1 MQHILV
7 VDDDVEI
14 TTLLT
19 DYLTRFGYAAYAAC
33 NAQTMRAQMAA
44 QPIGLVVLDV
54 MLPGTDGITLARE
67 LRERSRVP
75 IIMLTARANPY
86 DCVLGLEMGADDYM
100 GKPFEPREL
109 VARIQ
114 IVLRRTRGAE
124 APVRQ
129 GPDEV
134 VRFDGWTLHSLERH
148 LVSPGG
154 MVVPLSNAEFRLLC
168 TFLRMPRRVFSRDQ
182 LMEQARGRA
191 MDAFERSIDL
201 LVSRLRS
208 KPGYYAFKKRY
219 RQVLES
225 SQTGQKLYSV
235 SHDVKTAL
243 KKSLLPGSTLFENM
257 GFTYMGPVDGH
268 DVVQLTRMLREAKD
282 LRCPVLLHVHTVKG
296 QGYGPAEA
304 DPGRFHGIGPF
315 DVRTGSGKPAAPSFS
330 SVFGETLTRLAG
342 EDRRICALT
351 ARREGFSPSSDVQN
365 TVPTLWRPLPPQC

>member
-1 MQHILV
+1 MRILLVEDDRNVAETVRRTLVSQGWV
-7 VDDDVEI
+7 VEVTGDGVSGLNSAVGSQFDVI
-14 TTLLT
+14 
-19 DYLTRFGYAAYAAC
+19 
-33 NAQTMRAQMAA
+33 
-44 QPIGLVVLDV
+44 VLDI
-54 MLPGTDGITLARE
+54 MLPGTDGLTLARE
-67 LRERSRVP
+67 LRQRTQVP

-208 KPGYYAFKKRY
+208 K
-219 RQVLES
+219 L
-225 SQTGQKLYSV
+225 
-235 SHDVKTAL
+235 
-243 KKSLLPGSTLFENM
+243 
-257 GFTYMGPVDGH
+257 
-268 DVVQLTRMLREAKD
+268 
-282 LRCPVLLHVHTVKG
+282 
-296 QGYGPAEA
+296 A
-304 DPGRFHGIGPF
+304 DDPR
-315 DVRTGSGKPAAPSFS
+315 
-330 SVFGETLTRLAG
+330 
-342 EDRRICALT
+342 
-351 ARREGFSPSSDVQN
+351 SPSMIRTIRGAGYLFNVQSLQGQ
-365 TVPTLWRPLPPQC
+365 VGWPH

>member
-19 DYLTRFGYAAYAAC
+19 EYLARFGYAAHAAGD
-33 NAQTMRAQMAA
+33 ALSMRAQMAVH
-44 QPIGLVVLDV
+44 PIGLVVLDV

-114 IVLRRTRGAE
+114 TVMRRLAHEGPLAS
-124 APVRQ
+124 Q

-134 VRFDGWTLHSLERH
+134 VRFDGWELHCVERH
-148 LVSPGG
+148 LRSPQGV
-154 MVVPLSNAEFRLLC
+154 VVPLSNAEFRLLC
-168 TFLRMPRRVFSRDQ
+168 TFLRMPRRIFSRDQ

-208 KPGYYAFKKRY
+208 K
-219 RQVLES
+219 LS
-225 SQTGQKLYSV
+225 
-235 SHDVKTAL
+235 D
-243 KKSLLPGSTLFENM
+243 
-257 GFTYMGPVDGH
+257 
-268 DVVQLTRMLREAKD
+268 
-282 LRCPVLLHVHTVKG
+282 
-296 QGYGPAEA
+296 
-304 DPGRFHGIGPF
+304 DPR
-315 DVRTGSGKPAAPSFS
+315 
-330 SVFGETLTRLAG
+330 
-342 EDRRICALT
+342 
-351 ARREGFSPSSDVQN
+351 SPSMIRTVRGAGYLFNVQSLQGQ
-365 TVPTLWRPLPPQC
+365 VGWPH